1 MRPAFGGVDIGAF
14 ELCLEVVL
22 NVQRPC
28 LISGGFEEAPGGGE
42 VVQLTISADP
52 PGGGTTVPAEG
63 TISVAAGLPVILEA
77 APNPGYRFTGWSQ
90 NVANPANPSTAIHMS
105 TSQTLI
111 AGFEPCD
118 CARDVT
124 SSIRVT
130 YNGFTLNPMT
140 KRYVQTVR
148 LENKSSTS
156 IVAPVSLVLDQLT
169 AAVTLYNAT
178 GITSL
183 MPPAGSPY
191 ISATTNLSPGQSVS
205 VQLQF
210 TNQGNVP
217 IAYKA
222 RVLAGPGSREEE
234 RSWS

>member
-1 MRPAFGGVDIGAF
+1 MRHQEAITVFAKLKPDRIEEVRAVLAEIEEDVEENALFPFATMEGVHFARF
-14 ELCLEVVL
+14 
-22 NVQRPC
+22 
-28 LISGGFEEAPGGGE
+28 
-42 VVQLTISADP
+42 
-52 PGGGTTVPAEG
+52 
-63 TISVAAGLPVILEA
+63 VILEA

-90 NVANPANPSTAIHMS
+90 NVADPANPSTAILMT
-105 TSQTLI
+105 TSQTVI

-222 RVLAGPGSREEE
+222 RVLAGPGSR
-234 RSWS
+234 